1 MQHLFFGK
9 LFSLNPMKKIII
21 AIDGHSSTG
30 KSTTAKRVAHD
41 LQYVYIDTGAMYRAV
56 TFLAL
61 QRGFITT
68 SIDKQGLLSALKE
81 STLSF
86 VHNSA
91 LGRSEIYLNGQNI
104 EKEIRGLAVAN
115 QVSQVAKIPEVRTY
129 LVNLQREMGQQK
141 GVVMDGRDIGTVVFP
156 NAELKV
162 FMTASEEIRAQRR
175 FEELQQKGEKV
186 TFEQVLKNIQE
197 RDYQDTHR
205 KESPLQKA
213 SDAVEID
220 NSHTSL
226 DEVVSQIVRLAKEK
240 IKA

>member
-1 MQHLFFGK
+1 
-9 LFSLNPMKKIII
+9 MKKIII

-30 KSTTAKRVAHD
+30 KSTTAKRVAKV

-61 QRGFITT
+61 EQGFI
-68 SIDKQGLLSALKE
+68 SLPHGGEEKQILNIDKDGLLSALKQ
-81 STLSF
+81 STIRF
-86 VHNSA
+86 EHNPQ
-91 LGRSEIYLNGQNI
+91 LGVSEIYLNGQNI
-104 EKEIRGLAVAN
+104 EKEIRGLSVASY
-115 QVSQVAKIPEVRTY
+115 VSEVAKIPEIRAY

>member
-1 MQHLFFGK
+1 
-9 LFSLNPMKKIII
+9 MKKIII

-30 KSTTAKRVAHD
+30 KSTTAKRVAKA

-61 QRGFITT
+61 EQGFI
-68 SIDKQGLLSALKE
+68 SLPHGGEEKQILNIDKDGLLSALKQ
-81 STLSF
+81 STIRF
-86 VHNSA
+86 EHNPQ
-91 LGRSEIYLNGQNI
+91 LGASEIYINGQNI
-104 EKEIRGLAVAN
+104 EKEIRGLSVASY
-115 QVSQVAKIPEVRTY
+115 VSEVAKIPEIRAY

-175 FEELQQKGEKV
+175 FEELQQKGEAA
-186 TFEQVLKNIQE
+186 TYQEVLKNIQE

-226 DEVVSQIVRLAKEK
+226 EEVVAQIVHLAEEK

>member
-1 MQHLFFGK
+1 
-9 LFSLNPMKKIII
+9 MKKIII

-30 KSTTAKRVAHD
+30 KSTTAKRVAKA

-61 QRGFITT
+61 EQGFI
-68 SIDKQGLLSALKE
+68 SLPHGGEEKQILNIDKDGLLSALKQ
-81 STLSF
+81 STIRF
-86 VHNSA
+86 EHNSQ
-91 LGRSEIYLNGQNI
+91 LGVSEIYLNGQHI
-104 EKEIRGLAVAN
+104 EKEIRGLSVASY
-115 QVSQVAKIPEVRTY
+115 VSEVAKIPEIRAY

-205 KESPLQKA
+205 TESPLQKA
-213 SDAVEID
+213 DDAIEID
-220 NSHTSL
+220 NSDTTVI
-226 DEVVSQIVRLAKEK
+226 EVVSQIVQLAQEK

>member
-1 MQHLFFGK
+1 
-9 LFSLNPMKKIII
+9 MKKIII

-30 KSTTAKRVAHD
+30 KSTTAKRVAHA

-61 QRGFITT
+61 QKGFITT

-104 EKEIRGLAVAN
+104 EKEIRGLSVASY
-115 QVSQVAKIPEVRTY
+115 VSEVAKIPEVRAY
-129 LVNLQREMGQQK
+129 LVALQREMGREK

-156 NAELKV
+156 EAELKI

-175 FEELQQKGEKV
+175 FLELQQKGEV
-186 TFEQVLKNIQE
+186 TTYEEVLQNIQK
-197 RDYQDTHR
+197 RDYEDTHR

-213 SDAVEID
+213 LEAIEID
-220 NSHTSL
+220 NSSTTIE
-226 DEVVSQIVRLAKEK
+226 EVVQKIVCLVRDRK
-240 IKA
+240 